1 MTDKFKFD
9 PEHTFFTSDT
19 HFGHANIINLCNRP
33 FKDVNHMN
41 NMLVE
46 NWNSVVSD
54 DDTVFHL
61 GDFALGGSAVWQLFG
76 HVHSGPNPGIRR
88 QLDAKGEPYMCTSDL
103 TTWIGIDGDWYRVYV
118 PSVVLG
124 WPGILELAEE
134 ELLDYL
140 KDVSE
145 FTRDEKGNN

>member
-41 NMLVE
+41 DMLVE

-61 GDFALGGSAVWQLFG
+61 GDFALGGSAVWSNVL
-76 HVHSGPNPGIRR
+76 SSER
-88 QLDAKGEPYMCTSDL
+88 QDL
-103 TTWIGIDGDWYRVYV
+103 PHTGKPRQ
-118 PSVVLG
+118 
-124 WPGILELAEE
+124 EE
-134 ELLDYL
+134 Y
-140 KDVSE
+140 K
-145 FTRDEKGNN
+145 TRLHG